1 MNASIAAHLEMTI
14 PNGARNIPAMP
25 MNIMMAILGIR
36 TISPPIS
43 SIFRLPIRFSTVPTQ
58 RKRSD
63 LAIAWK
69 MISRIATHIRL

>member
-1 MNASIAAHLEMTI
+1 
-14 PNGARNIPAMP
+14 MP

-36 TISPPIS
+36 TISPPMS
-43 SIFRLPIRFSTVPTQ
+43 SMFRLPIRFSTVPTQ